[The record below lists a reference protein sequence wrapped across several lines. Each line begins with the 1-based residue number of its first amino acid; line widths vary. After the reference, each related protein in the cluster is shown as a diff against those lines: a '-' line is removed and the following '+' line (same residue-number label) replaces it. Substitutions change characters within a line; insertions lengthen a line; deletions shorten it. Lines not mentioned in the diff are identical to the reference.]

1 MEKLI
6 ENNIEQAEKSLT
18 DFRPCSFEILSKGG
32 NFQVKIKV
40 HPNCKLS
47 LQSHKHRSEHW
58 VVVEGKARLDTDTLT
73 ISQNESIFINSGV
86 KHRLENPTNQN
97 LIIIEIQTGT
107 YLGEDDIIRYEDDYK
122 RLSDD

>member
-1 MEKLI
+1 MYH
-6 ENNIEQAEKSLT
+6 ASY
-18 DFRPCSFEILSKGG
+18 
-32 NFQVKIKV
+32 FQVKKIKV
-40 HPNCKLS
+40 YPKCKLS

-58 VVVEGKARLDTDTLT
+58 VVVEGKALVTLDTDTLT

-122 RLSDD
+122 RLSND